1 VSEPIVSRGDLRYHA
16 THSAV
21 SAVGSAMSDIGDLRV
36 SQSIESAVIEWLLM
50 MA

>member
-1 VSEPIVSRGDLRYHA
+1 VSEPIVSRGDLRYRA
-16 THSAV
+16 THSAA
-21 SAVGSAMSDIGDLRV
+21 SAVGMSDIGDLRV